1 MNNEEKKS
9 PSSRF
14 FAPISKNQLKKTN
27 VYSNRE
33 DFLLENLKQKS
44 RIVEIG
50 TLAGDFAYHMLKEY
64 SPEYLLLV
72 DIFGQEDAGIYGKET
87 DSEKRFNSKT
97 HEYWVRER
105 FKEYKNVEIKCSKGF
120 QGLANYQKT
129 LSKNSSWGSDDYL
142 FDFIYLDSNHDYS
155 NVLKE
160 LLSAEPLIKLG
171 GFIGVND
178 YMINGIFT
186 EEIFNNSRWQ
196 DVSYGTMQATSFF
209 LSKFPNW
216 QVMSI
221 ALNGAGN
228 MDLFLQKESASVN

>member
-1 MNNEEKKS
+1 MNNKEKKS

-44 RIVEIG
+44 KIVEIG
-50 TLAGDFAYHMLKEY
+50 TLAGDFAYHILKEY
-64 SPEYLLLV
+64 NPETLLLI
-72 DIFGQEDAGIYGKET
+72 DIFGQEDTGVYGKET
-87 DSEKRFNSKT
+87 DSKKRFNSET
-97 HEYWVRER
+97 HESWVRER
-105 FKEYKNVEIKCSKGF
+105 FKQYGNVEIKCSKGF
-120 QGLANYQKT
+120 QELANYQKS
-129 LSKNSSWGSDDYL
+129 LLKNSYWGSDDHL
-142 FDFIYLDSNHDYS
+142 FDFIYLDSNHNYS
-155 NVLKE
+155 NILKE
-160 LLSAEPLIKLG
+160 LFSAEPLIKVG
-171 GFIGVND
+171 GFIGIND

-209 LSKFPNW
+209 LSKFSNW

-228 MDLFLQKESASVN
+228 MDIFLQKQS

>member
-44 RIVEIG
+44 KIVEIG
-50 TLAGDFAYHMLKEY
+50 TLAVDFAYHILKEY
-64 SPEYLLLV
+64 DPKKLLLI
-72 DIFGQEDAGIYGKET
+72 DIFGQEDTGIYGKET
-87 DSEKRFNSKT
+87 DYTKRFNSEN
-97 HEYWVRER
+97 HESWVRER

-120 QGLANYQKT
+120 QELANYQKS
-129 LSKNSSWGSDDYL
+129 LSKNSYWGSDDYL
-142 FDFIYLDSNHDYS
+142 FDFIYLDSNHNYS

-160 LLSAEPLIKLG
+160 LLSAEPLIKVG

-209 LSKFPNW
+209 LSKFSNW
-216 QVMSI
+216 RVMSI

-228 MDLFLQKESASVN
+228 MDMFLQKQL

>member
-33 DFLLENLKQKS
+33 DFLSENLKQKS
-44 RIVEIG
+44 KIVEIG
-50 TLAGDFAYHMLKEY
+50 TLAGDFAYHILKEY
-64 SPEYLLLV
+64 NPETLLLI
-72 DIFGQEDAGIYGKET
+72 DIFGQEDTGIYGKEI
-87 DSEKRFNSKT
+87 DSKKRFNSET
-97 HEYWVRER
+97 HESWVRER
-105 FKEYKNVEIKCSKGF
+105 FKEYGNVEIKCSKGF
-120 QGLANYQKT
+120 QELANYQKS
-129 LSKNSSWGSDDYL
+129 LLKNSYWGSDDHL
-142 FDFIYLDSNHDYS
+142 FDFIYLDSNHNYS
-155 NVLKE
+155 NILKE
-160 LLSAEPLIKLG
+160 LFSAEPLIKVG
-171 GFIGVND
+171 GFIGIND

-209 LSKFPNW
+209 LSKFSNW

-228 MDLFLQKESASVN
+228 MDIFLQKQS

>member
-1 MNNEEKKS
+1 MNNKEKKS

-33 DFLLENLKQKS
+33 DFLSENLKQKS
-44 RIVEIG
+44 KIVEIG
-50 TLAGDFAYHMLKEY
+50 TLAGDFAYHILKEY
-64 SPEYLLLV
+64 NPETLLLI
-72 DIFGQEDAGIYGKET
+72 DIFGQEDTGVYGKET
-87 DSEKRFNSKT
+87 DSKKRFNSET
-97 HEYWVRER
+97 HESWVRER
-105 FKEYKNVEIKCSKGF
+105 FKEYGNVEIKCSKGF
-120 QGLANYQKT
+120 QELANYQKS
-129 LSKNSSWGSDDYL
+129 LLKNSYWGSDDHL
-142 FDFIYLDSNHDYS
+142 FDFIYLDSNHNYS
-155 NVLKE
+155 NILKE
-160 LLSAEPLIKLG
+160 LFSAEPLIKVG
-171 GFIGVND
+171 GFIGIND

-209 LSKFPNW
+209 LSKFSNW

-228 MDLFLQKESASVN
+228 MDIFLQKQS